1 MEDQPVGLVH
11 GLMLTSTEAWLE
23 AARVHPDHR
32 RIGLGNALN
41 TAGVEWAAKQGARVV
56 RLAVVDGNQPAITQ
70 VLALGYRQTS
80 VWAYCELAP
89 APTPDTGVR
98 PGTTADVDAAWMSWS
113 TSDLHRAARGLIALG
128 WQWRTARPQ
137 DLVEGVDEGRF
148 FQSPQGWL
156 LADQLDTKVMHSLWV
171 STAAEDA
178 PEFLKGVLGL
188 AADLS
193 ADSVKVKTPSLPW
206 MTEAMR
212 RAGGEPS
219 EILIFSKS
227 I

>member
-1 MEDQPVGLVH
+1 M
-11 GLMLTSTEAWLE
+11 
-23 AARVHPDHR
+23 
-32 RIGLGNALN
+32 
-41 TAGVEWAAKQGARVV
+41 AGVEWAAQRGAQVV
-56 RLAVVDGNQPAITQ
+56 RLAIVDDNQPAITQ

-89 APTPDTGVR
+89 VPRPDTGVR
-98 PGTTADVDAAWMSWS
+98 HGTAADADAAWMSWS
-113 TSDLHRAARGLIALG
+113 MSDLHRAGRGLIALG

-137 DLVEGVDEGRF
+137 DLTEGIEKGRF

-156 LADQLDTKVMHSLWV
+156 LADQLNIKVMHSLWV
-171 STAAEDA
+171 STAPEDA

-188 AADLS
+188 AADLG
-193 ADSVKVKTPSLPW
+193 ADGIRVKTPSLPW
-206 MTEAMR
+206 MTEAMK

-219 EILIFSKS
+219 EVFIFSKS